1 MEDTLFRH
9 INIKRENTHVPDG
22 LAKNPNKYGKEYD
35 RVIEEKGGI
44 DIQILGIGR
53 NGHIAFNEPDDE
65 LILSTH
71 LTDLTKDTIDANSR
85 FFDSIDEVPT
95 KAITMGLG
103 TIMKAKKIILMANGK
118 NKAEI
123 MGELLKG
130 DKVTTG
136 LPASLLLLHPDVTV
150 IMDEEA
156 AELEGA
162 KESIKYLKEKGIT
175 ISAGHTNATFDEA
188 KAGIDLGITHA
199 THLYNGMRAYSHRE
213 PGVIGAVLTDE
224 RVACEMISDGIHLH
238 VGAMDLAVK
247 MKGKSGII
255 LISDAMMATGLD
267 DGKYELGGQD
277 VYVKEG
283 AARLEDGTLAGS
295 TLTLNKAVYNMVN
308 MVNVPLEDAVRM
320 ASLNPAKAIGLDNK
334 KGSIEIGKDAD
345 LIIFDENIDISVTIV
360 KGQIKVFK

>member
-1 MEDTLFRH
+1 MRIIIEEDYKEMSSKAAFFIGQAIKEKPNLILGLATGSTPIGTYEELIRMHKEERLDFSKVTTFNLDEYYGLSPEDEQSYRYFMEDTLFRH

-136 LPASLLLLHPDVTV
+136 LPASLLLLHLDVTV

-156 AELEGA
+156 AELY
-162 KESIKYLKEKGIT
+162 KK
-175 ISAGHTNATFDEA
+175 
-188 KAGIDLGITHA
+188 
-199 THLYNGMRAYSHRE
+199 
-213 PGVIGAVLTDE
+213 
-224 RVACEMISDGIHLH
+224 
-238 VGAMDLAVK
+238 
-247 MKGKSGII
+247 
-255 LISDAMMATGLD
+255 
-267 DGKYELGGQD
+267 
-277 VYVKEG
+277 
-283 AARLEDGTLAGS
+283 TL
-295 TLTLNKAVYNMVN
+295 
-308 MVNVPLEDAVRM
+308 
-320 ASLNPAKAIGLDNK
+320 
-334 KGSIEIGKDAD
+334 
-345 LIIFDENIDISVTIV
+345 
-360 KGQIKVFK
+360 